1 MHSRFEQAR
10 IGQLLS
16 EYAPHAAPQLAM
28 DFGDYLSLLY
38 RFDQCA
44 ALPARARY
52 YRACILALGR
62 ALDLDSTPL
71 GRLVA
76 SVTPGTAYDELP
88 NLPYRSGGRLVDARD
103 RKAATAQLIALR
115 RDILRIGTYQE
126 SWNGGFPGHGLL
138 DTELRERVFAVLFT
152 ALQGQYGS
160 FARLLLVID
169 IVLGNLLL
177 GADNAQEVALFDLVM
192 THNYPDPASLKAQ
205 REYMAD
211 ERG

>member
-10 IGQLLS
+10 IGQLLG
-16 EYAPHAAPQLAM
+16 EYAPQAAPQLPL
-28 DFGDYLSLLY
+28 DFGDYLSLLW

-52 YRACILALGR
+52 YRTCILALGH
-62 ALDLDSTPL
+62 ALEVENTPL
-71 GRLVA
+71 GRLVSSA
-76 SVTPGTAYDELP
+76 VPGTAYDELP

-103 RKAATAQLIALR
+103 RKAATGQLIALR

-126 SWNGGFPGHGLL
+126 GWNGGFPGHGLQ
-138 DTELRERVFAVLFT
+138 DTQLRERVFAVLFT

-169 IVLGNLLL
+169 IVLANLLL
-177 GADNAQEVALFDLVM
+177 GTDAMQEVALFDLVM
-192 THNYPDPASLKAQ
+192 HYDYPDPASLKAQ
-205 REYMAD
+205 RDYNAD
-211 ERG
+211 GR

>member
-10 IGQLLS
+10 IGQLLG
-16 EYAPHAAPQLAM
+16 EYAPQSAPQLAL

-52 YRACILALGR
+52 YRTCITALGR
-62 ALDLDSTPL
+62 ALEIENTPL
-71 GRLVA
+71 ARLVGL
-76 SVTPGTAYDELP
+76 VTPGTAYDELP

-103 RKAATAQLIALR
+103 RKAAIGQLVALR

-126 SWNGGFPGHGLL
+126 GWNGGFPGHGLQ
-138 DTELRERVFAVLFT
+138 DIELRERVFAVLFT
-152 ALQGQYGS
+152 ALQGQYGT

-177 GADNAQEVALFDLVM
+177 GDDHSREMPLFDLVM
-192 THNYPDPASLKAQ
+192 TYGYPDPASLKAQ
-205 REYMAD
+205 REYLAD

>member
-1 MHSRFEQAR
+1 MPSRFEQSR

-16 EYAPHAAPQLAM
+16 DYSPQAAPQVAL

-44 ALPARARY
+44 VLPARARY
-52 YRACILALGR
+52 YRACITALGQ
-62 ALDLDSTPL
+62 ALEINSTPL
-71 GRLVA
+71 GRLVGL
-76 SVTPGTAYDELP
+76 VTPGTAYDELP

-103 RKAATAQLIALR
+103 RKAAILQLVALR

-126 SWNGGFPGHGLL
+126 GWSGGFPGHGLQ

-160 FARLLLVID
+160 FARLLLVVD

-177 GADNAQEVALFDLVM
+177 GTDQASEVSLSDLVL
-192 THNYPDPASLKAQ
+192 THSYPDPASLKAQ
-205 REYMAD
+205 REYVAD